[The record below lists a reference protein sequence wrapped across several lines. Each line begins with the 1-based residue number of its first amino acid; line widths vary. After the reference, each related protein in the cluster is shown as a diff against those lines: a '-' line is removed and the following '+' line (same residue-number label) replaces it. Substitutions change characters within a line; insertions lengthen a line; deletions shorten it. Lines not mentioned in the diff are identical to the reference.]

1 MSTKNNIVKKSGTIA
16 LATVLVGSSL
26 LSTLPVNVFASEEA
40 LKNAVAEAAPT
51 AAPANATEVST
62 FAELKAA
69 LDSKTITDIK
79 LMADIKV
86 TATFNFTTQKNLY
99 GNGYTLDMNNNKIG
113 VAKADSVNRI
123 EDLTIT
129 NQNIYPLFWSE
140 YAGVQV
146 TYKNVTSSGKQFI
159 YNAKGTAI
167 LEGNIKATSNYEEIF
182 QGTNLIVKEGAD
194 VDFSSVDSNGTAL
207 YVVGNLT
214 QEANSSMKVNSKSY
228 TLYVANSS
236 TQISIA
242 GNLELR
248 SATKQAIYATGGN
261 MVVKTGAKFKADA
274 GDTVE
279 EGISI
284 TNGSLTV
291 QSGADF
297 IATSKGLQGTVQTG
311 KALTFEN
318 GSNFAITNTNATG
331 SVFANYAGASTK
343 ININSDRGL
352 STWDY
357 GFINNDKPTHNY
369 NDFKTATFDLSGYDK
384 GNLSQKNLTS
394 NSAQF
399 QSQFVSKTTGKLFGG
414 SYALTNIAQ
423 TTIDDLTTDSTKV
436 VGIAEPNANIVIK
449 DAAGKVLGSGR
460 VGSDGYY
467 EVTIGKQVAGTVVTA
482 TADSNGITSSASTTV
497 IQASIE
503 QTTIAA
509 LTTDSK
515 TATGT
520 AEPNADIEIK
530 ANGEVIGSGKVAS
543 DGKYSIAISQQDV
556 GTRVTATATKGTATS
571 HATTT
576 VTQGDLDQTTI
587 SALTT
592 KSTTA
597 EGTAEP
603 NATIEIKNNAGDLLG
618 SGKVG
623 SDGKYSITIPKQ
635 TVGTEVI
642 AIATSN
648 GKTSTAQT
656 TVVRGEIDATTIN
669 KVTTESVSVSG
680 TAEPNATLVVTD
692 QDGKQ
697 LATGRVGSDGIYGL
711 TIGKQPEGTTIS
723 VTASLGGFTSK
734 ASTIVERDGI
744 DQTTINAL
752 TTDSVSVSGKAEP
765 NATIVITDQNDKQL
779 ATGRVGSDGI
789 YLLTIA
795 KQPEGTV
802 VTATA
807 TKDGKTSEAHTTVI
821 RDAIAPTTINALTAD
836 STNATGTAEP
846 NADIVIKNGAGTTI
860 GSGKVGSDGKYNLT
874 IDKQTAGTVV
884 TAKATKDGKT
894 ASAETVVTAGKDI
907 APTTINALTTDS
919 VNVTGTAEPN
929 ADIEIK
935 NGAGT
940 TIASGKVGSDGK
952 YSLTIDKQ
960 PEGTV
965 VTAIATKDGKS
976 KYAQT
981 TVIRDA
987 ISPTTIDAL
996 TADDTVVKGT
1006 AEPNAAIVI
1015 TDTAGS
1021 AIASG
1026 TVGSDGKYNF
1036 FISKQAAGTV
1046 ITATATKNGK
1056 IATAETVVAAG
1067 QTIAPTTINAL
1078 TTDSVTATGTA
1089 EPNADIVLK
1098 NGAGTTI
1105 GSGKVGSDGKYSLAI
1120 DKQVAG
1126 TVVTATA
1133 TKNGKTASA
1142 TTTVVDNHFAAPTI
1156 NDYYVNDG
1164 YVSGTAP
1171 AGAKKVTIEVG
1182 GNIIRTVDVAANGTY
1197 RVYVNDN
1204 AAMGQAGTVF
1214 HAYATDAN
1222 GKTSDKAS
1230 STVKA
1235 KAVVVAPPTINN
1247 YVVDSGYVTGKAT
1260 APATKVTIS
1269 IGGKDVRTGD
1279 VAADGTFKIYVNDNA
1294 DFKVVGKEFTAVAKD
1309 AAGNVSQPAKST
1321 VQGTQLAQP
1330 TIDAYYA
1337 GQEYVTG
1344 KTDKATSK
1352 IGLYDKDGN
1361 LLRYGA
1367 VDAATGTYKIYA
1379 SDKTSMRVVGDE
1391 FSVKAIDV
1399 AGTATA
1405 PTKSTI
1411 LTAILGKPSIDDYN
1425 KGDEYVTGKTD
1436 LATSKIGLYDSQ
1448 GNLLRTGLVNPD
1460 GTYKIYASDK
1470 AFMQVIGNVF
1480 TVRAINSANVP
1491 GVAATSPV
1499 LGERVPSKVTA
1510 AAYNL
1515 GDNNITGTYSG
1526 AGAKVQLFVNGVLV
1540 KNGALDTA
1548 TGTYQVYAKDYIKAA
1563 TDNVEIVLYDK
1574 NWQEL
1579 DRTKVDVK
1587 AAAGQTLK
1595 ITPDTY
1601 TIGDSN
1607 LTGTIDGVSQSIKL
1621 YVNGELARTGQI
1633 SGDGKT
1639 FVVYAQD
1646 KIKSVTDVV
1655 TVVGVDKDGKEVT
1668 APVTVKAASEAPDA
1682 LKIGAISYKLNT
1694 DNLTGSYTG
1703 TMNGVE
1709 LWVNGVK
1716 ARTGGF
1722 DATAQTFTVYAKDK
1736 ITSTSDVVQIKGYD
1750 KNWNVVTIDVT
1761 VN

>member
-1 MSTKNNIVKKSGTIA
+1 MSTKNNFIRKSGTIA

-26 LSTLPVNVFASEEA
+26 LSTLPVNVFASEAA
-40 LKNAVAEAAPT
+40 LKNAIAEAAPT
-51 AAPANATEVST
+51 AAPVNATAVST
-62 FAELKAA
+62 SAELKAA
-69 LDSKTITDIK
+69 LLSTTITDIK
-79 LMADIKV
+79 LTADIKM
-86 TATFNFTTQKNLY
+86 AAGFNFTTQKNLY
-99 GNGYTLDMNNNKIG
+99 GDGHTLDMNYNQIG
-113 VAKADSVNRI
+113 VTKANSVNRI

-140 YAGVQV
+140 SAGVQV
-146 TYKNVTSSGKQFI
+146 TYKDVTSSGKQFI

-167 LEGNIKATSNYEEIF
+167 LEGNIKATANYEEIF
-182 QGTNLIVKEGAD
+182 QGTNLTVKEGAN
-194 VDFSSVDSNGTAL
+194 VDFSSVNSNGTAL
-207 YVVGNLT
+207 YVAGNLT
-214 QEANSSMKVNSKSY
+214 QEANSSMKVDSKSY
-228 TLYVANSS
+228 ALYVDKTSG
-236 TQISIA
+236 QISVE
-242 GNLELR
+242 GNMELK
-248 SATKQAIYATGGN
+248 SATKQAIYATGGS
-261 MVVKTGAKFKADA
+261 MVVKTGATFKADA

-297 IATSKGLQGTVQTG
+297 VATSKGVQGTVQTG
-311 KALTFEN
+311 KTLTFEN

-331 SVFANYAGASTK
+331 SVFANYAGTSTK
-343 ININSDRGL
+343 ININSDRGV
-352 STWDY
+352 STWNS
-357 GFINNDKPTHNY
+357 GVVNNEKPTNNY
-369 NDFKTATFDLSGYDK
+369 NDFNTATFDLSGWDK

-399 QSQFVSKTTGKLFGG
+399 QSQFVSKTTGKIFGG
-414 SYALTNIAQ
+414 SYALTDIAQ
-423 TTIDDLTTDSTKV
+423 TTIEDLTTDSTHV
-436 VGIAEPNANIVIK
+436 TGLAEPNANIVITNG
-449 DAAGKVLGSGR
+449 AGTILGTGK

-467 EVTIGKQVAGTVVTA
+467 DVTISEQPAGTVVTA
-482 TADSNGITSSASTTV
+482 TADSNGITSAASTTV
-497 IQASIE
+497 IQAVIE
-503 QTTIAA
+503 QTTIDT

-520 AEPNADIEIK
+520 AEPNATIEIK
-530 ANGEVIGSGKVAS
+530 ANGEVIGSGTVGS
-543 DGKYSIAISQQDV
+543 DGKYSISISQQDV

-571 HATTT
+571 SATTT

-592 KSTTA
+592 KSTIA

-603 NATIEIKNNAGDLLG
+603 NATIQIKNNAGDVLG

-623 SDGKYSITIPKQ
+623 SDGNYSITIPKQ
-635 TVGTEVI
+635 AAGTVVTAV
-642 AIATSN
+642 ATSN

-656 TVVRGEIDATTIN
+656 TVVRGELDVTTISDL
-669 KVTTESVSVSG
+669 TTESVSVSG
-680 TAEPNATLVVTD
+680 KAEPNATIVITDQDGKQLATGRVGSDGNYSLTIAKQAEGTVVIATASLGGLEAEASTIVVRDGIDQTTINSLTTDSVSATGTAEPNATIVITD

-697 LATGRVGSDGIYGL
+697 LATGRVGSDGIY
-711 TIGKQPEGTTIS
+711 S
-723 VTASLGGFTSK
+723 
-734 ASTIVERDGI
+734 
-744 DQTTINAL
+744 
-752 TTDSVSVSGKAEP
+752 
-765 NATIVITDQNDKQL
+765 
-779 ATGRVGSDGI
+779 
-789 YLLTIA
+789 LTIA
-795 KQPEGTV
+795 KQAEGTV

-807 TKDGKTSEAHTTVI
+807 TKDGKTSSADTTVI
-821 RDAIAPTTINALTAD
+821 RDAIAPTTIDALTAD
-836 STNATGTAEP
+836 STVAKGTAEP
-846 NADIVIKNGAGTTI
+846 NATIVIKNAAGTTI
-860 GSGKVGSDGKYNLT
+860 GSGTVGSDGKYSLT
-874 IDKQTAGTVV
+874 ITKQAEGTVV
-884 TAKATKDGKT
+884 TATATKNGKE
-894 ASAETVVTAGKDI
+894 ASANTVVKAGENI
-907 APTTINALTTDS
+907 APTTIGALTTDS
-919 VNVTGTAEPN
+919 TVAAGTAEPN
-929 ADIEIK
+929 ATIVIK
-935 NGAGT
+935 NAAGVT
-940 TIASGKVGSDGK
+940 LATGKVGSDGK
-952 YSLTIDKQ
+952 YSLTIAKQ
-960 PEGTV
+960 P
-965 VTAIATKDGKS
+965 
-976 KYAQT
+976 
-981 TVIRDA
+981 
-987 ISPTTIDAL
+987 
-996 TADDTVVKGT
+996 
-1006 AEPNAAIVI
+1006 
-1015 TDTAGS
+1015 
-1021 AIASG
+1021 
-1026 TVGSDGKYNF
+1026 
-1036 FISKQAAGTV
+1036 
-1046 ITATATKNGK
+1046 
-1056 IATAETVVAAG
+1056 
-1067 QTIAPTTINAL
+1067 
-1078 TTDSVTATGTA
+1078 
-1089 EPNADIVLK
+1089 
-1098 NGAGTTI
+1098 
-1105 GSGKVGSDGKYSLAI
+1105 
-1120 DKQVAG
+1120 AG

-1133 TKNGKTASA
+1133 TENGKQSSAS
-1142 TTTVVDNHFAAPTI
+1142 TTVVDDHFAAPTI

-1247 YVVDSGYVTGKAT
+1247 YVVDGGYVTGKAT

-1411 LTAILGKPSIDDYN
+1411 LTAILGKPSINDYH

-1436 LATSKIGLYDSQ
+1436 LATSKIGLYDNQ

-1460 GTYKIYASDK
+1460 GTYKIYAPDK
-1470 AFMQVIGNVF
+1470 AFMQVIGNDF

-1491 GVAATSPV
+1491 GLAADSKV
-1499 LGERVPSKVTA
+1499 LGESAKSEITA
-1510 AAYNL
+1510 VDYNL
-1515 GDNNITGTYSG
+1515 GTDNITGTFVSDS
-1526 AGAKVQLFVNGVLV
+1526 ATKVQLVVNGVV
-1540 KNGALDTA
+1540 VRNGALNAD
-1548 TGTYQVYAKDYIKAA
+1548 GTYQVFAKDSVKSAS
-1563 TDNVEIVLYDK
+1563 DHVEVVLYDK
-1574 NWQEL
+1574 YWGEL
-1579 DRTKVDVK
+1579 ARTDVTVK
-1587 AAAGQTLK
+1587 AAPGVTLK

-1601 TIGDSN
+1601 TVGESN
-1607 LTGTIDGVSQSIKL
+1607 VTGALTGESKSIKL
-1621 YVNGELARTGQI
+1621 YVNGVFARTGQI
-1633 SGDGKT
+1633 SADGKT
-1639 FVVYAQD
+1639 FEVYAQD
-1646 KIKSVTDVV
+1646 KIKSATDVV

-1668 APVTVKAASEAPDA
+1668 APVTVKAASEAADA
-1682 LKIGAISYKLNT
+1682 LKFGTVSYKLNS

-1703 TMNGVE
+1703 TMKGVE
-1709 LWVNGVK
+1709 LWVNGSKV
-1716 ARTGGF
+1716 RTGGF
-1722 DATAQTFTVYAKDK
+1722 DDTAKTFTVYAKDK
-1736 ITSTSDVVQIKGYD
+1736 ITSASDVVQIKGYD
-1750 KNWNVVTIDVT
+1750 KNWAIVTVDVT

>member
-99 GNGYTLDMNNNKIG
+99 GNGHTLDMNNNKIG

-167 LEGNIKATSNYEEIF
+167 LEGNIKATSNLEEIF

-194 VDFSSVDSNGTAL
+194 VDFSSVDSGLTAL

-228 TLYVANSS
+228 TLYVANSN

-369 NDFKTATFDLSGYDK
+369 NDFKTATFDLSGWDK

-423 TTIDDLTTDSTKV
+423 TTIDDLTTDSTQA
-436 VGIAEPNANIVIK
+436 VGLAEPNANIVIK

-467 EVTIGKQVAGTVVTA
+467 NITIAKQVAGTVVTA
-482 TADSNGITSSASTTV
+482 TADANGITSSASTTV

-603 NATIEIKNNAGDLLG
+603 NAKIEIKNNAGDLLG

-656 TVVRGEIDATTIN
+656 TVVRGEIDVTTIN
-669 KVTTESVSVSG
+669 KVTTESVSISG
-680 TAEPNATLVVTD
+680 TAEPNAALVVTD
-692 QDGKQ
+692 QDGVQ

-807 TKDGKTSEAHTTVI
+807 TKDGKTSKANTTVI
-821 RDAIAPTTINALTAD
+821 RDA
-836 STNATGTAEP
+836 
-846 NADIVIKNGAGTTI
+846 
-860 GSGKVGSDGKYNLT
+860 
-874 IDKQTAGTVV
+874 
-884 TAKATKDGKT
+884 
-894 ASAETVVTAGKDI
+894 I

-929 ADIEIK
+929 ATIVIK
-935 NGAGT
+935 NAAGT
-940 TIASGKVGSDGK
+940 TIGSGTVGSDGK

-965 VTAIATKDGKS
+965 VTA
-976 KYAQT
+976 
-981 TVIRDA
+981 
-987 ISPTTIDAL
+987 
-996 TADDTVVKGT
+996 
-1006 AEPNAAIVI
+1006 
-1015 TDTAGS
+1015 
-1021 AIASG
+1021 
-1026 TVGSDGKYNF
+1026 
-1036 FISKQAAGTV
+1036 
-1046 ITATATKNGK
+1046 TATKNGK
-1056 IATAETVVAAG
+1056 
-1067 QTIAPTTINAL
+1067 Q
-1078 TTDSVTATGTA
+1078 S
-1089 EPNADIVLK
+1089 
-1098 NGAGTTI
+1098 
-1105 GSGKVGSDGKYSLAI
+1105 S
-1120 DKQVAG
+1120 
-1126 TVVTATA
+1126 
-1133 TKNGKTASA
+1133 AS
-1142 TTTVVDNHFAAPTI
+1142 TTVVDNHFSAPTI

-1411 LTAILGKPSIDDYN
+1411 LTAILGKASIDDYN

-1491 GVAATSPV
+1491 GVAANSPV

-1515 GDNNITGTYSG
+1515 GDNNVTGTYTG

-1548 TGTYQVYAKDYIKAA
+1548 TGTYQVYAKDYIKAT

-1607 LTGTIDGVSQSIKL
+1607 LTGTFDGVSQSIKL

>member
-62 FAELKAA
+62 FAELKTA

-86 TATFNFTTQKNLY
+86 TTTFNFTTQKNLY
-99 GNGYTLDMNNNKIG
+99 GNGHTLDMNNNKIG

-167 LEGNIKATSNYEEIF
+167 LEGNIKATSNLEEIF

-194 VDFSSVDSNGTAL
+194 VDFSSVDSGLTAL

-228 TLYVANSS
+228 TLYVANSN

-369 NDFKTATFDLSGYDK
+369 NDFKTATFDLSGWDK

-423 TTIDDLTTDSTKV
+423 TTIDDLTTDSTQA
-436 VGIAEPNANIVIK
+436 VGLAEPNANIVIK

-467 EVTIGKQVAGTVVTA
+467 NITIAKQVAGTVVTA
-482 TADSNGITSSASTTV
+482 TADANGITSSASTTV

-603 NATIEIKNNAGDLLG
+603 NAKIEIKNNAGDLLG

-656 TVVRGEIDATTIN
+656 TVVRGEIDVTTIN
-669 KVTTESVSVSG
+669 KVTTESVSISG
-680 TAEPNATLVVTD
+680 TAEPNAALVVTD
-692 QDGKQ
+692 QDGVQ

-807 TKDGKTSEAHTTVI
+807 TKDGKTSKANTTVI
-821 RDAIAPTTINALTAD
+821 RDA
-836 STNATGTAEP
+836 
-846 NADIVIKNGAGTTI
+846 
-860 GSGKVGSDGKYNLT
+860 
-874 IDKQTAGTVV
+874 
-884 TAKATKDGKT
+884 
-894 ASAETVVTAGKDI
+894 I

-929 ADIEIK
+929 ATIVIK
-935 NGAGT
+935 NAAGT
-940 TIASGKVGSDGK
+940 TIGSGTVGSDGK

-960 PEGTV
+960 P
-965 VTAIATKDGKS
+965 
-976 KYAQT
+976 
-981 TVIRDA
+981 
-987 ISPTTIDAL
+987 
-996 TADDTVVKGT
+996 
-1006 AEPNAAIVI
+1006 
-1015 TDTAGS
+1015 
-1021 AIASG
+1021 
-1026 TVGSDGKYNF
+1026 
-1036 FISKQAAGTV
+1036 
-1046 ITATATKNGK
+1046 
-1056 IATAETVVAAG
+1056 
-1067 QTIAPTTINAL
+1067 
-1078 TTDSVTATGTA
+1078 
-1089 EPNADIVLK
+1089 
-1098 NGAGTTI
+1098 
-1105 GSGKVGSDGKYSLAI
+1105 
-1120 DKQVAG
+1120 AG

-1133 TKNGKTASA
+1133 TKNGKQSSAS
-1142 TTTVVDNHFAAPTI
+1142 TTVVDNHFSAPTI

-1294 DFKVVGKEFTAVAKD
+1294 DFKVVGKEFSAVAKD

-1460 GTYKIYASDK
+1460 GTYKIYAPDK

-1491 GVAATSPV
+1491 GLAATSPV

-1515 GDNNITGTYSG
+1515 GDNNVTGTYTG
-1526 AGAKVQLFVNGVLV
+1526 AGSKVQLFVNGVLV

-1548 TGTYQVYAKDYIKAA
+1548 TGTYQVYAKDYIKAT

-1579 DRTKVDVK
+1579 DRAKVDVK

-1607 LTGTIDGVSQSIKL
+1607 LTGTFDGVSQSIKL

-1655 TVVGVDKDGKEVT
+1655 TVVGVDKDGKEVI

>member
-99 GNGYTLDMNNNKIG
+99 GNGHTLDMNNNKIG

-167 LEGNIKATSNYEEIF
+167 LEGNIKATSNLEEIF

-194 VDFSSVDSNGTAL
+194 VDFSSVDSGLTAL

-228 TLYVANSS
+228 TLYVANSN

-369 NDFKTATFDLSGYDK
+369 NDFKTATFDLSGWDK

-423 TTIDDLTTDSTKV
+423 TTIDDLTTDSTQA
-436 VGIAEPNANIVIK
+436 VGLAEPNANIVIK

-467 EVTIGKQVAGTVVTA
+467 NITIAKQVAGTVVTA
-482 TADSNGITSSASTTV
+482 TADANGITSSASTTV

-603 NATIEIKNNAGDLLG
+603 NAKIEIKNNAGDLLG

-656 TVVRGEIDATTIN
+656 TVVRGEIDVTTIN
-669 KVTTESVSVSG
+669 KVTTESVSISG
-680 TAEPNATLVVTD
+680 TAEPNAALVVTD
-692 QDGKQ
+692 QDGVQ

-807 TKDGKTSEAHTTVI
+807 TKDGKTSKANTTVI
-821 RDAIAPTTINALTAD
+821 RDA
-836 STNATGTAEP
+836 
-846 NADIVIKNGAGTTI
+846 
-860 GSGKVGSDGKYNLT
+860 
-874 IDKQTAGTVV
+874 
-884 TAKATKDGKT
+884 
-894 ASAETVVTAGKDI
+894 I

-929 ADIEIK
+929 ATIVIK
-935 NGAGT
+935 NAAGT
-940 TIASGKVGSDGK
+940 TIGSGTVGSDGK

-965 VTAIATKDGKS
+965 VTA
-976 KYAQT
+976 
-981 TVIRDA
+981 
-987 ISPTTIDAL
+987 
-996 TADDTVVKGT
+996 
-1006 AEPNAAIVI
+1006 
-1015 TDTAGS
+1015 
-1021 AIASG
+1021 
-1026 TVGSDGKYNF
+1026 
-1036 FISKQAAGTV
+1036 
-1046 ITATATKNGK
+1046 TATKNGK
-1056 IATAETVVAAG
+1056 
-1067 QTIAPTTINAL
+1067 Q
-1078 TTDSVTATGTA
+1078 S
-1089 EPNADIVLK
+1089 
-1098 NGAGTTI
+1098 
-1105 GSGKVGSDGKYSLAI
+1105 S
-1120 DKQVAG
+1120 
-1126 TVVTATA
+1126 
-1133 TKNGKTASA
+1133 AS
-1142 TTTVVDNHFAAPTI
+1142 TTVVDNHFSAPTI

-1460 GTYKIYASDK
+1460 GTYKIYAPDK

-1491 GVAATSPV
+1491 GLAATSPV

-1515 GDNNITGTYSG
+1515 GDNNVTGTYTG
-1526 AGAKVQLFVNGVLV
+1526 AGSKVQLFVNGVLV

-1548 TGTYQVYAKDYIKAA
+1548 TGTYQVYAKDYIKAT

-1607 LTGTIDGVSQSIKL
+1607 LTGTFDGVSQSIKL

>member
-86 TATFNFTTQKNLY
+86 TTTFNFTTQKNLY
-99 GNGYTLDMNNNKIG
+99 GNGHTLDMNNNKIG

-167 LEGNIKATSNYEEIF
+167 LEGNIKATSNLEEIF

-194 VDFSSVDSNGTAL
+194 VDFSSVDSGLTAL

-228 TLYVANSS
+228 TLYVANSN

-369 NDFKTATFDLSGYDK
+369 NDFKTATFDLSGWDK

-423 TTIDDLTTDSTKV
+423 TTIDDLTTDSTQA
-436 VGIAEPNANIVIK
+436 VGLAEPNANIVIK

-467 EVTIGKQVAGTVVTA
+467 NITIAKQVAGTVVTA
-482 TADSNGITSSASTTV
+482 TADANGITSSASTTV

-603 NATIEIKNNAGDLLG
+603 NAAIEIKDNAGNLLG

-635 TVGTEVI
+635 TAGTEVI

-656 TVVRGEIDATTIN
+656 TVVRGEIDVTTIN
-669 KVTTESVSVSG
+669 KVTTESVSISG
-680 TAEPNATLVVTD
+680 TAEPNAALVVTD
-692 QDGKQ
+692 QDGVQ
-697 LATGRVGSDGIYGL
+697 LATGRAGSDGIYGL

-807 TKDGKTSEAHTTVI
+807 TKDGKTSKANTTVI
-821 RDAIAPTTINALTAD
+821 RDA
-836 STNATGTAEP
+836 
-846 NADIVIKNGAGTTI
+846 
-860 GSGKVGSDGKYNLT
+860 
-874 IDKQTAGTVV
+874 
-884 TAKATKDGKT
+884 
-894 ASAETVVTAGKDI
+894 I

-929 ADIEIK
+929 ATIVIK
-935 NGAGT
+935 NAAGT
-940 TIASGKVGSDGK
+940 TIGSGTVGSDGK

-960 PEGTV
+960 P
-965 VTAIATKDGKS
+965 
-976 KYAQT
+976 
-981 TVIRDA
+981 
-987 ISPTTIDAL
+987 
-996 TADDTVVKGT
+996 
-1006 AEPNAAIVI
+1006 
-1015 TDTAGS
+1015 
-1021 AIASG
+1021 
-1026 TVGSDGKYNF
+1026 
-1036 FISKQAAGTV
+1036 
-1046 ITATATKNGK
+1046 
-1056 IATAETVVAAG
+1056 
-1067 QTIAPTTINAL
+1067 
-1078 TTDSVTATGTA
+1078 
-1089 EPNADIVLK
+1089 
-1098 NGAGTTI
+1098 
-1105 GSGKVGSDGKYSLAI
+1105 
-1120 DKQVAG
+1120 AG

-1133 TKNGKTASA
+1133 TKNGKQSSAS
-1142 TTTVVDNHFAAPTI
+1142 TTVVDNHFSAPTI

-1460 GTYKIYASDK
+1460 GTYKIYAPDK
-1470 AFMQVIGNVF
+1470 TFMQVIGNVF

-1491 GVAATSPV
+1491 GLAATSPV

-1515 GDNNITGTYSG
+1515 GDNNVTGTYTG
-1526 AGAKVQLFVNGVLV
+1526 AGSKVQLFVNGVLV

-1548 TGTYQVYAKDYIKAA
+1548 TGTYQVYAKDYIKAT

-1579 DRTKVDVK
+1579 DRAKVDVK

-1607 LTGTIDGVSQSIKL
+1607 LTGTFDGVSQSIKL

-1655 TVVGVDKDGKEVT
+1655 TVVGVDKDGKEVI

>member
-99 GNGYTLDMNNNKIG
+99 GNGHTLDMNNNKIG

-167 LEGNIKATSNYEEIF
+167 LEGNIKATSNLEEIF

-194 VDFSSVDSNGTAL
+194 VDFSSVDSGLTAL

-228 TLYVANSS
+228 TLYVANSN

-369 NDFKTATFDLSGYDK
+369 NDFKTATFDLSGWDK

-423 TTIDDLTTDSTKV
+423 TTIDDLTTDSTQA
-436 VGIAEPNANIVIK
+436 VGLAEPNANIVIK

-467 EVTIGKQVAGTVVTA
+467 NITIAKQVAGTVVTA
-482 TADSNGITSSASTTV
+482 TADANGITSSASTTV

-603 NATIEIKNNAGDLLG
+603 NAKIEIKNNAGDLLG

-656 TVVRGEIDATTIN
+656 TVVRGEIDVTTIN
-669 KVTTESVSVSG
+669 KVTTESVSISG
-680 TAEPNATLVVTD
+680 KAEPNAALVVTD
-692 QDGKQ
+692 QDGVQ

-807 TKDGKTSEAHTTVI
+807 TKDGKTSKANTTVI
-821 RDAIAPTTINALTAD
+821 RDA
-836 STNATGTAEP
+836 
-846 NADIVIKNGAGTTI
+846 
-860 GSGKVGSDGKYNLT
+860 
-874 IDKQTAGTVV
+874 
-884 TAKATKDGKT
+884 
-894 ASAETVVTAGKDI
+894 I

-929 ADIEIK
+929 ATIVIK
-935 NGAGT
+935 NAAGT
-940 TIASGKVGSDGK
+940 TIGSGTVGSDGK

-965 VTAIATKDGKS
+965 VTA
-976 KYAQT
+976 
-981 TVIRDA
+981 
-987 ISPTTIDAL
+987 
-996 TADDTVVKGT
+996 
-1006 AEPNAAIVI
+1006 
-1015 TDTAGS
+1015 
-1021 AIASG
+1021 
-1026 TVGSDGKYNF
+1026 
-1036 FISKQAAGTV
+1036 
-1046 ITATATKNGK
+1046 TATKNGK
-1056 IATAETVVAAG
+1056 
-1067 QTIAPTTINAL
+1067 Q
-1078 TTDSVTATGTA
+1078 S
-1089 EPNADIVLK
+1089 
-1098 NGAGTTI
+1098 
-1105 GSGKVGSDGKYSLAI
+1105 S
-1120 DKQVAG
+1120 
-1126 TVVTATA
+1126 
-1133 TKNGKTASA
+1133 AS
-1142 TTTVVDNHFAAPTI
+1142 TTVVDNHFSAPTI

-1352 IGLYDKDGN
+1352 IGLYDKNGN

-1460 GTYKIYASDK
+1460 GTYKIYAPDK
-1470 AFMQVIGNVF
+1470 SFMQVIGNVF

-1491 GVAATSPV
+1491 GLAATSPV

-1515 GDNNITGTYSG
+1515 GDNNVTGTYTG
-1526 AGAKVQLFVNGVLV
+1526 AGSKVQLFVNGVLV

-1548 TGTYQVYAKDYIKAA
+1548 TGTYQVYAKDYIKAT

-1607 LTGTIDGVSQSIKL
+1607 LTGTFDGVSQSIKL

>member
-99 GNGYTLDMNNNKIG
+99 GNGHTLDMNNNKIG

-167 LEGNIKATSNYEEIF
+167 LEGNIKATSNLEEIF

-194 VDFSSVDSNGTAL
+194 VDFSSVDSGLTAL

-228 TLYVANSS
+228 TLYVANSN

-369 NDFKTATFDLSGYDK
+369 NDFKTATFDLSGWDK

-423 TTIDDLTTDSTKV
+423 TTIDDLTTDSTQA
-436 VGIAEPNANIVIK
+436 VGLAEPNANIVIK

-467 EVTIGKQVAGTVVTA
+467 NITIAKQVAGTVVTA
-482 TADSNGITSSASTTV
+482 TADANGITSSASTTV

-603 NATIEIKNNAGDLLG
+603 NAKIEIKNNAGDLLG

-656 TVVRGEIDATTIN
+656 TVVRGEIDVTTIN
-669 KVTTESVSVSG
+669 KVTTESVSISG
-680 TAEPNATLVVTD
+680 TAEPNAALVVTD
-692 QDGKQ
+692 QDGVQ

-807 TKDGKTSEAHTTVI
+807 TKDGKTSKANTTVI
-821 RDAIAPTTINALTAD
+821 RDA
-836 STNATGTAEP
+836 
-846 NADIVIKNGAGTTI
+846 
-860 GSGKVGSDGKYNLT
+860 
-874 IDKQTAGTVV
+874 
-884 TAKATKDGKT
+884 
-894 ASAETVVTAGKDI
+894 I

-929 ADIEIK
+929 ATIVIK
-935 NGAGT
+935 NAAGT
-940 TIASGKVGSDGK
+940 TIGSGTVGSDGK

-965 VTAIATKDGKS
+965 VTA
-976 KYAQT
+976 
-981 TVIRDA
+981 
-987 ISPTTIDAL
+987 
-996 TADDTVVKGT
+996 
-1006 AEPNAAIVI
+1006 
-1015 TDTAGS
+1015 
-1021 AIASG
+1021 
-1026 TVGSDGKYNF
+1026 
-1036 FISKQAAGTV
+1036 
-1046 ITATATKNGK
+1046 TATKNGK
-1056 IATAETVVAAG
+1056 
-1067 QTIAPTTINAL
+1067 Q
-1078 TTDSVTATGTA
+1078 S
-1089 EPNADIVLK
+1089 
-1098 NGAGTTI
+1098 
-1105 GSGKVGSDGKYSLAI
+1105 S
-1120 DKQVAG
+1120 
-1126 TVVTATA
+1126 
-1133 TKNGKTASA
+1133 AS
-1142 TTTVVDNHFAAPTI
+1142 TTVVDNHFSAPTI

-1491 GVAATSPV
+1491 GLAATSPV

-1515 GDNNITGTYSG
+1515 GDNNVTGTYTG
-1526 AGAKVQLFVNGVLV
+1526 AGSKVQLFVNGVLV

-1548 TGTYQVYAKDYIKAA
+1548 TGTYQVYAKDYIKAT

-1607 LTGTIDGVSQSIKL
+1607 LTGTFDGVSQSIKL

>member
-99 GNGYTLDMNNNKIG
+99 GNGHTLDMNNNKIG

-167 LEGNIKATSNYEEIF
+167 LEGNIKATSNLEEIF

-194 VDFSSVDSNGTAL
+194 VDFSSVDSGLTAL

-228 TLYVANSS
+228 TLYVANSN

-369 NDFKTATFDLSGYDK
+369 NDFKTATFDLSGWDK

-423 TTIDDLTTDSTKV
+423 TTIDDLTTDSTQA
-436 VGIAEPNANIVIK
+436 VGLAEPNANIVIK

-467 EVTIGKQVAGTVVTA
+467 NITIAKQVAGTVVTA
-482 TADSNGITSSASTTV
+482 TADANGITSSASTTV

-603 NATIEIKNNAGDLLG
+603 NAKIEIKNNAGDLLG

-635 TVGTEVI
+635 TAGTEVI

-669 KVTTESVSVSG
+669 KVTTESVSISG
-680 TAEPNATLVVTD
+680 TAEPNAALVVTD
-692 QDGKQ
+692 QDGVQ

-807 TKDGKTSEAHTTVI
+807 TKDGKTSKASTTVI
-821 RDAIAPTTINALTAD
+821 RDA
-836 STNATGTAEP
+836 
-846 NADIVIKNGAGTTI
+846 
-860 GSGKVGSDGKYNLT
+860 
-874 IDKQTAGTVV
+874 
-884 TAKATKDGKT
+884 
-894 ASAETVVTAGKDI
+894 I

-929 ADIEIK
+929 ATIVIK
-935 NGAGT
+935 NAAGT
-940 TIASGKVGSDGK
+940 TIGSGTVGSDGK

-960 PEGTV
+960 P
-965 VTAIATKDGKS
+965 
-976 KYAQT
+976 
-981 TVIRDA
+981 
-987 ISPTTIDAL
+987 
-996 TADDTVVKGT
+996 
-1006 AEPNAAIVI
+1006 
-1015 TDTAGS
+1015 
-1021 AIASG
+1021 
-1026 TVGSDGKYNF
+1026 
-1036 FISKQAAGTV
+1036 
-1046 ITATATKNGK
+1046 
-1056 IATAETVVAAG
+1056 
-1067 QTIAPTTINAL
+1067 
-1078 TTDSVTATGTA
+1078 
-1089 EPNADIVLK
+1089 
-1098 NGAGTTI
+1098 
-1105 GSGKVGSDGKYSLAI
+1105 
-1120 DKQVAG
+1120 AG

-1133 TKNGKTASA
+1133 TKNGKQSSAS
-1142 TTTVVDNHFAAPTI
+1142 TTVVDNHFSAPTI

-1491 GVAATSPV
+1491 GLAATSPV

-1515 GDNNITGTYSG
+1515 GDNNVTGTYTG

-1548 TGTYQVYAKDYIKAA
+1548 TGTYQVYAKDYIKAT

-1607 LTGTIDGVSQSIKL
+1607 LTGTFDGVSQSIKL

>member
-1 MSTKNNIVKKSGTIA
+1 MSTKNNIVRKSGTIA

-40 LKNAVAEAAPT
+40 LKNAVSAAAPT
-51 AAPANATEVST
+51 AAPANATEVATS
-62 FAELKAA
+62 AELRAA
-69 LDSKTITDIK
+69 LESKTITDIK
-79 LMADIKV
+79 LTADIKLA
-86 TATFNFTTQKNLY
+86 ATFNFTTQKNLY
-99 GNGYTLDMNNNKIG
+99 GDGHTLDMNMNKIG
-113 VAKADSVNRI
+113 VAKADSVNRV
-123 EDLTIT
+123 ENLTIT

-146 TYKNVTSSGKQFI
+146 TYKDVTSSGKQFI

-167 LEGNIKATSNYEEIF
+167 LEGNIKATANYEEIF
-182 QGTNLIVKEGAD
+182 QGTNLIIKEGAD
-194 VDFSSVDSNGTAL
+194 VDFNSVDSGLTAL
-207 YVVGNLT
+207 YVVGDLT
-214 QEANSSMKVNSKSY
+214 QEANSNMKVNSKSY
-228 TLYVANSS
+228 TLYVANNS
-236 TQISIA
+236 TQISVA
-242 GNLELR
+242 GNMELN
-248 SATKQAIYATGGN
+248 SSTKQAIYATGGN
-261 MVVKTGAKFKADA
+261 MVVKSGAKFKANA

-297 IATSKGLQGTVQTG
+297 VATSKGVQGTVQTG

-343 ININSDRGL
+343 ININSDKGL

-369 NDFKTATFDLSGYDK
+369 NDFKIATFDLSGWDK

-414 SYALTNIAQ
+414 SYALTNITK
-423 TTIDDLTTDSTKV
+423 TTIDDLTTDSTHV
-436 VGIAEPNANIVIK
+436 VGLAEPNANIVIK
-449 DAAGKVLGSGR
+449 NAAGVTLGQGK

-467 EVTIGKQVAGTVVTA
+467 DVTIEKQAAGTVVTA

-497 IQASIE
+497 IQAAIE
-503 QTTIAA
+503 QTTIAP
-509 LTTDSK
+509 LTTDSTK
-515 TATGT
+515 ATGT

-530 ANGEVIGSGKVAS
+530 ANGEVIGSGKVGS
-543 DGKYSIAISQQDV
+543 DGSYSITISQQDV
-556 GTRVTATATKGTATS
+556 GTRVTATATKGTASS

-576 VTQGDLDQTTI
+576 VTQGDLEQTTI

-592 KSTTA
+592 KSVLA

-603 NATIEIKNNAGDLLG
+603 NASIEIQNSAGETLG

-635 TVGTEVI
+635 AAGTIVT
-642 AIATSN
+642 ATATKD

-656 TVVRGEIDATTIN
+656 TVVRGELEPTTIN
-669 KVTTESVSVSG
+669 KVTTESVSISG
-680 TAEPNATLVVTD
+680 TAEPNATLVVED

-697 LATGRVGSDGIYGL
+697 LATGRVGSDGIYSL
-711 TIGKQPEGTTIS
+711 TIAKQPEGTTIS
-723 VTASLGGFTSK
+723 VTASLAGLTSK

-744 DQTTINAL
+744 DKTTINAL

-765 NATIVITDQNDKQL
+765 NANIVITDQNGKEL
-779 ATGRVGSDGI
+779 AKGRVGSDGI
-789 YLLTIA
+789 YSLTIA
-795 KQPEGTV
+795 KQAEGTV

-807 TKDGKTSEAHTTVI
+807 TKDGKTSSAHTTVI

-846 NADIVIKNGAGTTI
+846 NADIVIKNAAGTTI

-874 IDKQTAGTVV
+874 IDKQAEGTVV
-884 TAKATKDGKT
+884 TATATKDGKS
-894 ASAETVVTAGKDI
+894 ASADTIVTAGKNI

-919 VNVTGTAEPN
+919 TVATGTAEPN
-929 ADIEIK
+929 AAIVIK

-940 TIASGKVGSDGK
+940 TIGSGTVGSDGK

-960 PEGTV
+960 PAGTI

-976 KYAQT
+976 AEAQT

-987 ISPTTIDAL
+987 I
-996 TADDTVVKGT
+996 
-1006 AEPNAAIVI
+1006 
-1015 TDTAGS
+1015 
-1021 AIASG
+1021 
-1026 TVGSDGKYNF
+1026 
-1036 FISKQAAGTV
+1036 
-1046 ITATATKNGK
+1046 
-1056 IATAETVVAAG
+1056 
-1067 QTIAPTTINAL
+1067 APTTINAL
-1078 TTDSVTATGTA
+1078 TADSTVATGTA
-1089 EPNADIVLK
+1089 EPNADIVIK
-1098 NGAGTTI
+1098 NAAGTTI
-1105 GSGKVGSDGKYSLAI
+1105 GSGKVGSDGKYSLIITPQAE
-1120 DKQVAG
+1120 G

-1133 TKNGKTASA
+1133 TKDGKIAKA
-1142 TTTVVDNHFAAPTI
+1142 ETVVKAGQTIAAPTI

-1164 YVSGTAP
+1164 YVTGTAP
-1171 AGAKKVTIEVG
+1171 AGATKVTVEVSG
-1182 GNIIRTVDVAANGTY
+1182 KTIRTVDVAANGTY
-1197 RVYVNDN
+1197 RIYVNDN
-1204 AAMGQAGTVF
+1204 AAMGVAGTTF
-1214 HAYATDAN
+1214 QAYATDAN
-1222 GKTSDKAS
+1222 GKPGDKAT

-1235 KAVVVAPPTINN
+1235 RAVIVAPPTIND
-1247 YVVDSGYVTGKAT
+1247 YVVDGGYVTGKAT

-1269 IGGKDVRTGD
+1269 VGGKDIRTGD

-1294 DFKVVGKEFTAVAKD
+1294 DMKIVGKEFTAVAKD
-1309 AAGNVSQPAKST
+1309 AAGNVSKPTTAT
-1321 VQGTQLAQP
+1321 VKGATLGQP
-1330 TIDAYYA
+1330 TIDPYYA
-1337 GQEYVTG
+1337 GQEYITG

-1379 SDKTSMRVVGDE
+1379 SDKTAMRVVGDE
-1391 FSVKAIDV
+1391 FSVRAIDV
-1399 AGTATA
+1399 AGTPTE

-1411 LTAILGKPSIDDYN
+1411 LTALLGKPSINDYN

-1436 LATSKIGLYDSQ
+1436 LATFKIGLYDNN
-1448 GNLLRTGLVNPD
+1448 GTLLRTGLVNPD

-1470 AFMQVIGNVF
+1470 AFMQVIGNNF

-1491 GVAATSPV
+1491 GLAATSTV
-1499 LGERVPSKVTA
+1499 LGERIPSVVTA
-1510 AAYNL
+1510 ADYNL
-1515 GDNNITGTYSG
+1515 GDNNITGTYTG
-1526 AGAKVQLFVNGVLV
+1526 AGAKVQLFVNDVLV

-1548 TGTYQVYAKDYIKAA
+1548 TGTYQVYAKDYIKSA
-1563 TDNVEIVLYDK
+1563 TDKVEIVLYDK

-1579 DRTKVDVK
+1579 DRTPVNVK

-1595 ITPDTY
+1595 ITPDAY

-1607 LTGTIDGVSQSIKL
+1607 VTGKLDGVSTGIKL
-1621 YVNGELARTGQI
+1621 YVNGVLARTGQI
-1633 SGDGKT
+1633 DGQT
-1639 FVVYAQD
+1639 FTIYAQD
-1646 KIKSVTDVV
+1646 KIKSTTDVV
-1655 TVVGVDKDGKEVT
+1655 TVVGTDKDGKEVT
-1668 APVTVKAASEAPDA
+1668 APVTVKAASESPDA
-1682 LKIGAISYKLNT
+1682 LKIGATSYTLNT

-1736 ITSTSDVVQIKGYD
+1736 ITSASDVVQIKGYD
-1750 KNWNVVTIDVT
+1750 KNWNPVTVDVTIK
-1761 VN
+1761 

>member
-99 GNGYTLDMNNNKIG
+99 GNGHTLDMNNNKIG

-167 LEGNIKATSNYEEIF
+167 LEGNIKATSNLEEIF

-194 VDFSSVDSNGTAL
+194 VDFSSVDSDLTAL

-228 TLYVANSS
+228 TLYVANSN

-369 NDFKTATFDLSGYDK
+369 NDFKTATFDLSGWDK

-423 TTIDDLTTDSTKV
+423 TTIDDLTTDSTQA
-436 VGIAEPNANIVIK
+436 VGLAEPNANIVIK

-467 EVTIGKQVAGTVVTA
+467 NITIAKQVAGTVVTA
-482 TADSNGITSSASTTV
+482 TADANGITSSASTTV

-603 NATIEIKNNAGDLLG
+603 NAKIEIKNNAGDLLG

-635 TVGTEVI
+635 TAGTEVI

-669 KVTTESVSVSG
+669 KVTTESVSISG
-680 TAEPNATLVVTD
+680 TAEPNAALVVTD
-692 QDGKQ
+692 QDGVQ

-807 TKDGKTSEAHTTVI
+807 TKDGKTSKASTTVI
-821 RDAIAPTTINALTAD
+821 RDA
-836 STNATGTAEP
+836 
-846 NADIVIKNGAGTTI
+846 
-860 GSGKVGSDGKYNLT
+860 
-874 IDKQTAGTVV
+874 
-884 TAKATKDGKT
+884 
-894 ASAETVVTAGKDI
+894 I

-929 ADIEIK
+929 ATIVIK
-935 NGAGT
+935 NAAGT
-940 TIASGKVGSDGK
+940 TIGSGTVGSDGK

-960 PEGTV
+960 P
-965 VTAIATKDGKS
+965 
-976 KYAQT
+976 
-981 TVIRDA
+981 
-987 ISPTTIDAL
+987 
-996 TADDTVVKGT
+996 
-1006 AEPNAAIVI
+1006 
-1015 TDTAGS
+1015 
-1021 AIASG
+1021 
-1026 TVGSDGKYNF
+1026 
-1036 FISKQAAGTV
+1036 
-1046 ITATATKNGK
+1046 
-1056 IATAETVVAAG
+1056 
-1067 QTIAPTTINAL
+1067 
-1078 TTDSVTATGTA
+1078 
-1089 EPNADIVLK
+1089 
-1098 NGAGTTI
+1098 
-1105 GSGKVGSDGKYSLAI
+1105 
-1120 DKQVAG
+1120 AG

-1133 TKNGKTASA
+1133 TKNGKQSSAS
-1142 TTTVVDNHFAAPTI
+1142 TTVVDNHFSAPTI

-1491 GVAATSPV
+1491 GLAATSPV

-1515 GDNNITGTYSG
+1515 GDNNVTGTYTG

-1548 TGTYQVYAKDYIKAA
+1548 TGTYQVYAKDYIKAT

-1607 LTGTIDGVSQSIKL
+1607 LTGTFDGVSQSIKL